1 MLVSISAT
9 NCDEAYHIV
18 DCASFP
24 IESLALRW
32 HFITSVVST
41 EKYNVN
47 SILCQCTMVVI
58 AKCQIFDELCYV
70 IDRNS
75 AHLIAKNSQTGSKT
89 LKSDRPYVRSTRRLF
104 SHQ

>member
-58 AKCQIFDELCYV
+58 GKCQTKLPIVLHVMV
-70 IDRNS
+70 I
-75 AHLIAKNSQTGSKT
+75 IE
-89 LKSDRPYVRSTRRLF
+89 VREVKK
-104 SHQ
+104 